1 MSSSQR
7 LTISSI
13 GHVAVALLFVA
24 MAALQINDPDPL
36 FWLTAY
42 LVIGM
47 IPGAT
52 AFGYR
57 LPVVFGV
64 AAGMVIAGLL
74 LSLPGFFDFLNS
86 GDYASVRA
94 EMSAEKPYIEPAR
107 EFLGI
112 SIGALC
118 LVCYWNRHRSGQPE
132 RG

>member
-7 LTISSI
+7 LTLNSI
-13 GHVAVALLFVA
+13 GHCVVALVFVA
-24 MAALQINDPDPL
+24 MAMLQINDPDPHL
-36 FWLTAY
+36 WLTAY

-47 IPGAT
+47 IPAAT
-52 AFGYR
+52 AFSFR

-74 LSLPGFFDFLNS
+74 VSLPGFFDFLES
-86 GDYASVRA
+86 GDYASVGG

-112 SIGALC
+112 FIGALC
-118 LVCYWNRHRSGQPE
+118 LVCYRHRHRPSDPQNG
-132 RG
+132 